1 MDLTT
6 QNATT
11 YLYGNK
17 FLTQIVIGQ
26 FGVGC
31 ENYME
36 FCIAWYKY
44 GLDSFSISEV
54 MAN

>member
-1 MDLTT
+1 MDVTT

-17 FLTQIVIGQ
+17 FLTQIVNGQ

-31 ENYME
+31 ANYMASCIVWYQYE
-36 FCIAWYKY
+36 FHAII
-44 GLDSFSISEV
+44 ISEV